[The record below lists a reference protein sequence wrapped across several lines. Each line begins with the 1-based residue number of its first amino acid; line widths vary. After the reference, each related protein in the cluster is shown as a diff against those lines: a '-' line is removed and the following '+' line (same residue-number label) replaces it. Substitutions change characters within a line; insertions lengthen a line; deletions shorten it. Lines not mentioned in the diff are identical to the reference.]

1 MISREEVK
9 KLLAKKSLTGHEAG
23 RLWMED
29 SFLEIR
35 GQKGLLTEKEH
46 RYMRSLVRS
55 QEDIEIY
62 NSYLDLHR
70 RAEMA
75 LKETEVLSLLAKS
88 WLLDTALAIKE
99 YLDRGVSSWTRPPE
113 LLIPDRVSLDIVL
126 SMMQNTVK
134 KTLKSFMAYMIRM
147 EDLSRETGVDFSY
160 DIRNGLGS
168 INYGLEKYNFYAEAP
183 EIKAEKISLDK
194 IKPDRKLLADLYEV
208 VYKIPH
214 KGRDQE
220 ASDGK
225 EA

>member
-9 KLLAKKSLTGHEAG
+9 KLLAKRSLTGHEAG

-29 SFLEIR
+29 SFLVVR

-46 RYMRSLVRS
+46 RYMRSLVRT

-75 LKETEVLSLLAKS
+75 LKETEVLSLMAKGYLIDLA
-88 WLLDTALAIKE
+88 LTIKE
-99 YLDRGVSSWTRPPE
+99 YLDLSVSSWNRPP
-113 LLIPDRVSLDIVL
+113 DRLAINKDSLEIAKVVMLDTI
-126 SMMQNTVK
+126 K
-134 KTLKSFMAYMIRM
+134 KALRMFMAYKIRM
-147 EDLSRETGVDFSY
+147 EDLSKETGVDFSY

>member
-75 LKETEVLSLLAKS
+75 LKETEVLSLMAKGYLIDLA
-88 WLLDTALAIKE
+88 LTIKE
-99 YLDRGVSSWTRPPE
+99 YLDLSVSSWNRPP
-113 LLIPDRVSLDIVL
+113 DRLAINKDSLEIAKVVMLDTI
-126 SMMQNTVK
+126 K
-134 KTLKSFMAYMIRM
+134 KALRMFMAYKIRM
-147 EDLSRETGVDFSY
+147 EDLSKETGVDFSY

>member
-29 SFLEIR
+29 SFLVVR

-46 RYMRSLVRS
+46 RYMRSLVRT

-75 LKETEVLSLLAKS
+75 LKETEVLSLMAKGYLIDLA
-88 WLLDTALAIKE
+88 LTIKE
-99 YLDRGVSSWTRPPE
+99 YLDLSVSSWNRPP
-113 LLIPDRVSLDIVL
+113 DRLAINKDSLEIAKVVMLDTI
-126 SMMQNTVK
+126 K
-134 KTLKSFMAYMIRM
+134 KALRMFMAYKIRM
-147 EDLSRETGVDFSY
+147 EDLSKETGVDFSY